1 MTGSGPGSLPGAE
14 AGPLSS
20 RLPGAE
26 ARCPPLGL
34 PPGVRLAFLGNQ
46 DFTLWKFRG
55 PWMQELARQGARVTV
70 LTPPGPYVPRLRD
83 LGLDVREFPLD
94 RLGTSLLAE
103 WRTCRE
109 LGTILRH
116 LDPDLLHVFM
126 AKPVIYGCLAAR
138 WSPRTRVVAT
148 ITGLGSIFIHDRF
161 RTMQFLLR
169 NLYRLSLRRASRVI
183 FQNPDDQAFFH
194 RHRIVAEG
202 KTTIIR
208 GNGIPLPEPGRGPEP
223 GQEPGSGQEPG
234 PEAGPGRIRL
244 VGPLAAREP
253 DVSCRHPWPQG
264 GSPSDLA
271 SAGAPTTVLMTARLI
286 EAKGVREFCRAAA
299 LLRDR
304 LPGVPLR
311 FLLVG
316 TLDAGSPDAL
326 ADAELDA
333 LAARSGVERLGH
345 QEDTDA
351 LLAQADI
358 FCLPSYREGLSVACL
373 EAMAAGLPVV
383 TTDAPGCRESVEP
396 GVSGL
401 LAPVGD
407 AAGLAAA
414 LERLIRDPALRHR
427 LGFAARLRC
436 EREFSTARIF
446 PQLGETYRQVL
457 EGR

>member
-1 MTGSGPGSLPGAE
+1 MPGGPARSQASRRPGAE
-14 AGPLSS
+14 ADSPS
-20 RLPGAE
+20 
-26 ARCPPLGL
+26 LGL

-55 PWMQELARQGARVTV
+55 PWMQALARQGARVTV
-70 LTPPGPYVPRLRD
+70 LSPPGPYVPRLRD

-94 RLGTSLLAE
+94 RLGTSLLSE
-103 WRTCRE
+103 WRTCRH
-109 LGTILRH
+109 LGAILRD
-116 LDPDLLHVFM
+116 LDPDLLHAFM

-161 RTMQFLLR
+161 RTLQFLLR

-183 FQNPDDQAFFH
+183 FQNPDDQAFFR
-194 RHRIVAEG
+194 RHRIVADG
-202 KTTIIR
+202 RTTIIR
-208 GNGIPLPEPGRGPEP
+208 GNGIPLPEPR
-223 GQEPGSGQEPG
+223 
-234 PEAGPGRIRL
+234 
-244 VGPLAAREP
+244 
-253 DVSCRHPWPQG
+253 QG
-264 GSPSDLA
+264 TPRP
-271 SAGAPTTVLMTARLI
+271 AGAPTTVLMTARLI
-286 EAKGVREFCRAAA
+286 EAKGVREFCQAAA
-299 LLRDR
+299 MLRDR
-304 LPGVPLR
+304 LPGVALR

-326 ADAELDA
+326 ADTELDA
-333 LAARSGVERLGH
+333 LAARSGVDRLGH

-414 LERLIRDPALRHR
+414 LERLICDPDLRHR
-427 LGFAARLRC
+427 LGLAARLRC
-436 EREFSTARIF
+436 EREFSAARIF
-446 PQLGETYRQVL
+446 PQLAGEYRQVL
-457 EGR
+457 IRGGTEA

>member
-1 MTGSGPGSLPGAE
+1 MQDSLAQAGRGSPGRPDPLAGSLAGARPDLPCGTRTGSLPGA
-14 AGPLSS
+14 GGQSS
-20 RLPGAE
+20 
-26 ARCPPLGL
+26 PLGL

-70 LTPPGPYVPRLRD
+70 LSPPGPYVQRLRD
-83 LGLDVREFPLD
+83 LGLEVREFPLD

-103 WRTCRE
+103 WCTCRK
-109 LGTILRH
+109 LGAMLGD
-116 LDPDLLHVFM
+116 LAPDLLHAFM

-169 NLYRLSLRRASRVI
+169 NLYRLSLRRAARVI
-183 FQNPDDQAFFH
+183 FQNPDDQAFFRRYH
-194 RHRIVAEG
+194 IVADG

-208 GNGIPLPEPGRGPEP
+208 GNGILLREGGPDQP
-223 GQEPGSGQEPG
+223 RP
-234 PEAGPGRIRL
+234 
-244 VGPLAAREP
+244 V
-253 DVSCRHPWPQG
+253 
-264 GSPSDLA
+264 
-271 SAGAPTTVLMTARLI
+271 GAPTTVLMTARLI
-286 EAKGVREFCRAAA
+286 EAKGVREFCQAAA
-299 LLRDR
+299 LLRGR
-304 LPGVPLR
+304 LPGMPLR

-326 ADAELDA
+326 AEAELDA
-333 LAARSGVERLGH
+333 LAARHGVDRLGH

-383 TTDAPGCRESVEP
+383 TTEAPGCRESVEP
-396 GVSGL
+396 GISGL
-401 LAPVGD
+401 LVPVGD

-414 LERLIRDPALRHR
+414 LERLIRDPVLRRR
-427 LGFAARLRC
+427 LGQAARLRC
-436 EREFSTARIF
+436 RREFSASRIF
-446 PQLGETYRQVL
+446 PQLGEVYRQVL
-457 EGR
+457 AGR